1 MRERDLAHK
10 NRNEIYIYISKIP
23 TYANPATDVTGR
35 RKGHKA
41 DGLKE

>member
-10 NRNEIYIYISKIP
+10 NRNEIYISKIP
-23 TYANPATDVTGR
+23 TYANPASGVTGR

-41 DGLKE
+41 DGLRE